1 MLDVLIRGGLV
12 VDGSGAPAR
21 RADVGIR
28 AGRIT
33 EVGAISESGSETID
47 AAGLVVAPGFID
59 PHTHYDAQLF
69 WDPFAAPSNEHG
81 VTTVIGGNCG
91 FTVAPLSGK
100 PDDADYIKRML
111 AVVEGMPLEA
121 LEKGLDFRW
130 KGFSEYLD
138 RFEGRIG
145 VNAGFLV
152 GHCALRRS
160 VMGASATEAAAT
172 PAQIEAMARMLGD
185 SLAAGGLGLSASRS
199 FSHDDG
205 DGKPVPSRV
214 ATPEELLALCR
225 EVSRHPGTSL
235 EFITDGCLRGF
246 SPAEIDY
253 MADLSIAAQRPL
265 NWNVLTIDAK
275 EPERYAQ
282 QLAAGE
288 AAAERGGR
296 VVALTMPVLVRIA
309 LSFLTYGPLMRLPG
323 WSEILSLPV
332 PERMKRLRDP
342 ETRRQMQENARK
354 PEAGVFA
361 RLANFSRFEIGETF
375 SEANRGLTGR
385 QVGEIA
391 RERGTQPFDT
401 LVDIVLNDQLETVLW
416 PVMPDDDS
424 RSWEMRTQAWS
435 NPHVLIG
442 GSDAGAHLDRMCG
455 APYPT
460 RFLADCLRGRKLVT
474 LERAVELMTRAP
486 AELFGLVDRGVLR
499 AGAHADVVLF
509 DPERVDNGP
518 VHFENDLPG
527 GSKRMTADAIGVERV
542 FVNGRTIMRGR
553 SASGELP
560 GSVLR
565 AGRDTRT
572 ASLCVPAAR

>member
-1 MLDVLIRGGLV
+1 MLDVLIRDGLV
-12 VDGSGAPAR
+12 VDGSGAPGR

-28 AGRIT
+28 GGRIV
-33 EVGAISESGSETID
+33 EVGAVSESASESID

-100 PDDADYIKRML
+100 ADDADYIKRML

-121 LEKGLDFRW
+121 LENGLDFRW
-130 KGFSEYLD
+130 RSFSEYLD

-160 VMGASATEAAAT
+160 VMGAAATEAQAS
-172 PAQIEAMARMLGD
+172 PAQVEAMARMLGE

-199 FSHDDG
+199 FTHDDG

-246 SPAEIDY
+246 SATEIDY
-253 MADLSIAAQRPL
+253 MAELSLAAQRPL

-282 QLAAGE
+282 QLAAGS
-288 AAAERGGR
+288 AAAKRGAR

-323 WSEILSLPV
+323 WGEILSLPL
-332 PERMKRLRDP
+332 PERMQRLRDP
-342 ETRRQMQENARK
+342 ETRRRMQENARK

-375 SEANRGLTGR
+375 SDANRGLTGR
-385 QVGEIA
+385 QVGDIA
-391 RERGTQPFDT
+391 RERGASPFDT
-401 LVDIVLNDQLETVLW
+401 LVDIVLADQLETVLW

-424 RSWEMRTQAWS
+424 RSWEMRTQAWAD
-435 NPHVLIG
+435 PHVLIG

-460 RFLADCLRGRKLVT
+460 AFLADCLRGRKLVS

-486 AELFGLVDRGVLR
+486 AELFGLVDRGLLR

-509 DPERVDNGP
+509 DPERVGNGP

-527 GSKRMTADAIGVERV
+527 GSKRMTADAVGVERV
-542 FVNGRTIMRGR
+542 LVNGRAIIARGR
-553 SASGELP
+553 ATGELP
-560 GSVLR
+560 GTVLR

-572 ASLCVPAAR
+572 ASLSVPAAR